1 MAIDMTEK
9 KAGVASSQQQ
19 LENRMNSM
27 IESGIKV
34 NVNDDNKKTAVGQ
47 KLNFS
52 NDEGENSDER
62 SNHDMSSIDED
73 EDEDVEEQ

>member
-1 MAIDMTEK
+1 MTEK

-73 EDEDVEEQ
+73 EDEEEK

>member
-73 EDEDVEEQ
+73 EEEEEK

>member
-73 EDEDVEEQ
+73 EDEEEK

>member
-1 MAIDMTEK
+1 MTEK

-34 NVNDDNKKTAVGQ
+34 NVNDDSKKTTVGQ

-52 NDEGENSDER
+52 NDELENSDER
-62 SNHDMSSIDED
+62 SNHDESSIDED
-73 EDEDVEEQ
+73 EEEEEE